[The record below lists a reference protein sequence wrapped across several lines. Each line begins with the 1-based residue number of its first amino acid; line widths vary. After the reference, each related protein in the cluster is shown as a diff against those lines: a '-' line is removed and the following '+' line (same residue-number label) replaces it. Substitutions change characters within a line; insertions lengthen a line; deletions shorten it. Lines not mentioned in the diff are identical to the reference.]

1 MAKKETTPSKKVI
14 EREYII
20 PLRSQVLK
28 VPRYK
33 KANKATKTIKEFLAR
48 HMKVPDRDL
57 SKIKLDLQINEIVWQ
72 RGIKKP
78 IHKIKVKA
86 IKEEDG
92 IVKASAIEIP
102 DKIKFRHSKIEK
114 RESAAKEALESKKTM
129 MQKAKEGMKGTGKE
143 SPKETPKEDPNQPGE
158 DKDKD
163 GVDDKKEEKEK
174 AKSEEIANKE
184 LEKQLAKQAKHTT
197 QPKTGK
203 EKAAGIK
210 SQDRT
215 SRGY

>member
-1 MAKKETTPSKKVI
+1 MAKKETTPSSKKI
-14 EREYII
+14 EREYVI
-20 PLRSQVLK
+20 PLRGQVLK

-33 KANKATKTIKEFLAR
+33 KANKATKTIKEFLAK

-86 IKEEDG
+86 IKDEDG
-92 IVKASAIEIP
+92 IVRASAVNVP

-114 RESAAKEALESKKTM
+114 RESKAKEALESKKTM
-129 MQKAKEGMKGTGKE
+129 MQKAKEGMKGTEKE
-143 SPKETPKEDPNQPGE
+143 SQKESPNQPGQ

-163 GVDDKKEEKEK
+163 GVDDKVEEKEK
-174 AKSEEIANKE
+174 AKSEEVANKE
-184 LEKQLAKQAKHTT
+184 LEKQMAKQAKHTT
-197 QPKTGK
+197 KPKSGK
-203 EKAAGIK
+203 EKVANIK

-215 SRGY
+215 SRGH